1 MKKYSLVRSRIETFT
16 RSDGKKVMLLPEPY
30 CQLCAKPVSLDF
42 SGWKIC
48 YDCNRGESQ
57 VDEINLSRI
66 YAATIYVPKVESNVL
81 INEEIKNCKQDPSY
95 VNNLV
100 EVLEYV
106 IKNKHPELNS
116 MDILIPPPRGEKTD
130 YNHMFEITKEL
141 YRRIGIPTKDILCKN
156 EDYPSQVGLD
166 RGARIENVKGKIGCK
181 ERVDGKSILL
191 VDDVVTT
198 GATMLNSAIALK
210 EKGAHEVVGL
220 VIGRD
225 TSTENLLFCGVLE
238 EIGDTDE
245 ES

>member
-16 RSDGKKVMLLPEPY
+16 RSDGKEVMLLPEPY
-30 CQLCAKPVSLDF
+30 CLLCARSIPPNKDYDL
-42 SGWKIC
+42 C
-48 YDCNRGESQ
+48 YDCNRGDSQ
-57 VDEINLSRI
+57 VDQINLSRI
-66 YAATIYVPKVESNVL
+66 YAATIYVPMVRSAIL
-81 INEEIKNCKQDPSY
+81 INEEIKNCKNDPSF

-100 EVLEYV
+100 EVLEY
-106 IKNKHPELNS
+106 IINNKYPELNS
-116 MDILIPPPRGEKTD
+116 MDILIPAPRGTRTD

-141 YRRIGIPTKDILCKN
+141 SRRIGIPAKDILCKN

-166 RGARIENVKGKIGCK
+166 REARIENVKEKIGCK
-181 ERVDGKSILL
+181 ERVDGKRILL

-225 TSTENLLFCGVLE
+225 TNTKNLLYCGVLE
-238 EIGDTDE
+238 ERGDTDE

>member
-1 MKKYSLVRSRIETFT
+1 MTKYSLVRSRIETFT
-16 RSDGKKVMLLPEPY
+16 RSDGKVVMLLPDPY
-30 CQLCAKPVSLDF
+30 CLLCASPIPEGYDL
-42 SGWKIC
+42 C
-48 YDCNRGESQ
+48 YDCNRAEFP
-57 VDEINLSRI
+57 VDGINLSRI
-66 YAATIYVPKVESNVL
+66 YAATIYVPKVETNIL
-81 INEEIKNCKQDPSY
+81 INEEIRNCKKDPSY

-106 IKNKHPELNS
+106 IKNKYPELNS
-116 MDILIPPPRGEKTD
+116 MDILVPAPRGEKTD
-130 YNHMFEITKEL
+130 YNHMFEITKKL
-141 YRRIGIPTKDILCKN
+141 SRHIGIPTKDILYKN
-156 EDYPSQVGLD
+156 EDYPSQVGL
-166 RGARIENVKGKIGCK
+166 GKEARIENVKGKIGCK

-198 GATMLNSAIALK
+198 GATMLNSAIALT

-225 TSTENLLFCGVLE
+225 TSTKNLLYCGVLE